1 MTAPIPEPPSAPAA
15 MTRAVS
21 DAIST
26 AISNGQVL
34 VRLERLERENRRYK
48 LGAAAAGLA
57 CFGWV
62 ACGLV
67 PQTKTTLSAERIVL
81 LDSAG
86 GEKAT
91 LEVDS
96 KGNPMLTLRNEQA
109 TAVLTTNG
117 PSLLLRGPDG
127 KTGAF
132 MGIDSKSTA
141 RLELTSHRLLD
152 GVRLAAHADGSSG
165 VYVLDVDGRNRGGL
179 EAFGPG
185 GAALNFRDPLGR
197 VRGSMGLDAKLVP
210 NLLLLDEEGARRV
223 GLVVQEDGN
232 ALLEVSDERGQP
244 RVQLS
249 TLFDGSP
256 MLEMKRADGAP
267 SFHAP

>member
-1 MTAPIPEPPSAPAA
+1 

-21 DAIST
+21 PE
-26 AISNGQVL
+26 QVL
-34 VRLERLERENRRYK
+34 LRLERLERENRRYR
-48 LGAAAAGLA
+48 LGAAATGLA

-67 PQTKTTLSAERIVL
+67 PQAKSTLSAERIVL
-81 LDSAG
+81 VDAAG
-86 GEKAT
+86 SEKAT

-96 KGNPMLTLRNEQA
+96 KGNPMLTLRNEQS
-109 TAVLTTNG
+109 TAVLTTQG

-132 MGIDSKSTA
+132 MGIDSKSTS

-165 VYVLDVDGRNRGGL
+165 VYVLDVDGRNRGAL

-185 GAALNFRDPLGR
+185 GAGLSFRDGKGR
-197 VRGSMGLDAKLVP
+197 VRSSFGLDPASLP
-210 NLLLLDEEGARRV
+210 NLLLLDEEGARRA
-223 GLVVQEDGN
+223 GLVVQGDGN
-232 ALLEVSDERGQP
+232 ALFEMSDARGQP
-244 RVQLS
+244 RAQLT

-256 MLEMKRADGAP
+256 LLQMKREDGGASFQAP
-267 SFHAP
+267 

>member
-1 MTAPIPEPPSAPAA
+1 MPQLASP
-15 MTRAVS
+15 
-21 DAIST
+21 D
-26 AISNGQVL
+26 QVL
-34 VRLERLERENRRYK
+34 ARLERLERENRRYK

-67 PQTKTTLSAERIVL
+67 PQAKSTLSAERFVL
-81 LDSAG
+81 VDAAG
-86 GEKAT
+86 SEKAT

-96 KGNPMLTLRNEQA
+96 KGNPMLTLRNEKS

-132 MGIDSKSTA
+132 LGVDSRNTS
-141 RLELTSHRLLD
+141 RLELCSNRLLD
-152 GVRLAAHADGSSG
+152 GVRLSAHEDGSAG
-165 VYVLDVDGRNRGGL
+165 VYVLDIDGRNRGAL

-185 GAALNFRDPLGR
+185 GAGLNFRDAQGR
-197 VRGSMGLDAKLVP
+197 VRSSLGLDPASLP
-210 NLLLLDEEGARRV
+210 NLLLLDENGARRM
-223 GLVVQEDGN
+223 GMVVQEDGN
-232 ALLEVSDERGQP
+232 ALLELSDERGQP
-244 RVQLS
+244 RAQLT

-256 MLEMKRADGAP
+256 LLQMKREDGGSSFQAP
-267 SFHAP
+267 